1 MSSGWGRSPRGARD
15 RDGAPT
21 PPRSPTSPG
30 PGPDGLGGGGG
41 GASLPVSPAAASLGD
56 WMERRSV
63 EPQSPDRRGGGH
75 AYEAETYA
83 NFDLAPKQ
91 LSRRSS
97 ASSNVEAPLL
107 GDVGKSFSSLELP
120 EGHIGS
126 RPLSRRNTPQN
137 AWNPLQNVDV
147 SSVINQI
154 QTRINSRAPGR
165 AGAELDGGA
174 ELPPS
179 PPAKDKAAAAG
190 GGWLGLGSRTPPAQ
204 PRTRSSLVAL
214 VPMDDVRLKP
224 RWPAWALATCTTL
237 AALLV
242 MLCVYLVTPKSVD
255 VWTQRMEWGHDNL
268 SVNETAVWYS
278 LELTATL
285 PVHNHNSFQAR
296 VEGEV
301 SAFLFDMP
309 AGTTHVETTVP
320 PWGWENITV
329 SIDVGSHNRT
339 YARNILDRCSSSHKL
354 EPQEVIFLIDAK
366 LSTKVPM
373 QGERK
378 VTFNTYTLLHC
389 DKTKN
394 DHENFLAEPADGPAP
409 GLTAPRQRPR

>member
-1 MSSGWGRSPRGARD
+1 MSSGWRRSPT
-15 RDGAPT
+15 P

-30 PGPDGLGGGGG
+30 PDGLGGG

-154 QTRINSRAPGR
+154 QTRINSRAGR
-165 AGAELDGGA
+165 ARRRGGA
-174 ELPPS
+174 AALPPVD
-179 PPAKDKAAAAG
+179 PATAKAA
-190 GGWLGLGSRTPPAQ
+190 
-204 PRTRSSLVAL
+204 
-214 VPMDDVRLKP
+214 
-224 RWPAWALATCTTL
+224 
-237 AALLV
+237 
-242 MLCVYLVTPKSVD
+242 
-255 VWTQRMEWGHDNL
+255 
-268 SVNETAVWYS
+268 
-278 LELTATL
+278 
-285 PVHNHNSFQAR
+285 
-296 VEGEV
+296 EV
-301 SAFLFDMP
+301 GAM
-309 AGTTHVETTVP
+309 H
-320 PWGWENITV
+320 
-329 SIDVGSHNRT
+329 
-339 YARNILDRCSSSHKL
+339 
-354 EPQEVIFLIDAK
+354 
-366 LSTKVPM
+366 
-373 QGERK
+373 
-378 VTFNTYTLLHC
+378 
-389 DKTKN
+389 
-394 DHENFLAEPADGPAP
+394 
-409 GLTAPRQRPR
+409 